1 MRFITPIDA
10 DMMTSSLR
18 KKMAA
23 ASTWENV
30 TPGKFMK
37 QDFDWRCWQAL
48 CFIIFARQRNHHY
61 TITIPEQLYS
71 LIVVESRLFMQS
83 SIDTKVEYQGI
94 TLDESMALRQLFD
107 TKKEELVV
115 QEQFSDLLL
124 FQGLPK

>member
-1 MRFITPIDA
+1 
-10 DMMTSSLR
+10 
-18 KKMAA
+18 
-23 ASTWENV
+23 
-30 TPGKFMK
+30 
-37 QDFDWRCWQAL
+37 
-48 CFIIFARQRNHHY
+48 
-61 TITIPEQLYS
+61 
-71 LIVVESRLFMQS
+71 MQS